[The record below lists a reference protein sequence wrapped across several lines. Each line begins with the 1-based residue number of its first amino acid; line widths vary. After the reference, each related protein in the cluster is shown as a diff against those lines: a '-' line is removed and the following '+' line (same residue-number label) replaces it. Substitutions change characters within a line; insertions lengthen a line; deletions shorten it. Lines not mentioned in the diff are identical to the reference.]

1 MNDFFDSSAKKN
13 YLMPITQLLIFN
25 RNRDSYQPFDSNF
38 VELGN
43 FQENLTN
50 VKMIREEIL
59 KEKLMAVAR
68 LVRNQRTLSFWKC
81 RKD

>member
-1 MNDFFDSSAKKN
+1 
-13 YLMPITQLLIFN
+13 MPITQLLIFN

-38 VELGN
+38 AELGN

-50 VKMIREEIL
+50 VKSMGEEIL
-59 KEKLMAVAR
+59 KEKFIAVAR
-68 LVRNQRTLSFWKC
+68 HEHSQRTLSFEEY

>member
-1 MNDFFDSSAKKN
+1 
-13 YLMPITQLLIFN
+13 MPISQLLIFN

-38 VELGN
+38 TELGN

-50 VKMIREEIL
+50 VKKMRAEIL
-59 KEKLMAVAR
+59 KEMLIAIAR
-68 LVRNQRTLSFWKC
+68 LVRNPRTLSFEEY